1 MISETLKQQVLEA
14 VKGMAARPN
23 VTRPKN
29 WELRDR
35 AELFGTRTKFGNVN
49 FSSTVRNRS
58 KELTV
63 IIGDESV
70 QEKDLNSAQLEII
83 EKLPETLKQVHAYL
97 DKAPFVCVQ
106 RTMGNN
112 PDFSPKCTLYVST
125 HRPDSVR
132 IPYMWGQTLFPYNP
146 DASGPDFTIIF
157 IPEWQEKDRQ
167 ALVFPELGVTYVL
180 GTDYFG
186 ESKKGFLRMAMYE
199 AKRRGM
205 LGVHA
210 GSKVISAR
218 DCEGKLRKY
227 AMLFFGLTATGKTT
241 HSCHHHG
248 LDLEG
253 EGVEV
258 VQDDVVFWRPDGA
271 TLGTERGY
279 YIKTDGL
286 HPECQPLLYNAA
298 TKRSAIYENVA
309 VDYEGNLFFED
320 ETLTG
325 NGRCIIQR
333 EELGRFMADSVNTPG
348 FEEID
353 GLIIAFITRRHTVLP
368 SATKLTPA
376 QAAAAFMLGESIHTS
391 GSNPRRAGESIRVVG
406 TNPFIIGDEA
416 LEGNRFYE
424 FVRKN
429 PEKVQC
435 YLLNTG
441 GVGEIIESTNGKR
454 KVVRKVNRIEID
466 EMAAIIR
473 GIVRD
478 TIEWEQDPYWGTMVP
493 KAVEGF
499 DLDRMNPEKFYSQ
512 QEIADHIAQLRK
524 ERKQYLSR
532 YQNLHPDIMK
542 AFKLD

>member
-1 MISETLKQQVLEA
+1 MISEALKQQVMEI
-14 VKGMAARPN
+14 VQGMPNRPN
-23 VTRPKN
+23 VTRPKD
-29 WELRDR
+29 WELRER
-35 AELFGTRTKFGNVN
+35 AETFGTRTKFGNVN

-58 KELTV
+58 KELSV

-70 QEKDLNSAQLEII
+70 QDKNLNSAQQEII
-83 EKLPETLKQVHAYL
+83 EKLPATLNQVQAYL

-146 DASGPDFTIIF
+146 EANGPDFTIIF

-167 ALVFPELGVTYVL
+167 MLVFPELGVTFVL
-180 GTDYFG
+180 GSDYFG

-199 AKRRGM
+199 AKRRDM

-210 GSKVISAR
+210 GSKLIYAR
-218 DCEGKLRKY
+218 DREGTLRKY

-248 LDLEG
+248 LDQEG
-253 EGVEV
+253 EGVAV
-258 VQDDVVFWRPDGA
+258 VQDDVVFWRKDGS

-286 HPECQPLLYNAA
+286 HPDCQPLLYNAA

-309 VDYEGNLFFED
+309 VDYLGNLFFED

-333 EELGRFMADSVNTPG
+333 EELGKYMADSVNTPDLND
-348 FEEID
+348 ID
-353 GLIIAFITRRHTVLP
+353 GLIIGFITRRHTVLP

-391 GSNPRRAGESIRVVG
+391 GSNPRRAGESIREVG

-416 LEGNRFYE
+416 FEGNRFYE
-424 FVRKN
+424 FVKQN

-441 GVGEIIESTNGKR
+441 GVGEVIDVCNGKR
-454 KVVRKVNRIEID
+454 KIVRKVNRIEIE

-478 TIEWEQDPYWGTMVP
+478 TIEWEQDPHWDTLVP
-493 KAVEGF
+493 KTVEGF
-499 DLDRMNPEKFYSQ
+499 DLDRMNPEKFYSPE
-512 QEIADHIAQLRK
+512 EIEQHIAQLK
-524 ERKQYLSR
+524 QERKQYLNK
-532 YQNLHPDIMK
+532 YENLHPDIK
-542 AFKLD
+542 TAFNLD